1 MAFQAMSI
9 SITGGP
15 EIIDGCLKMGTVLA
29 TKAMRKAMREV
40 LKPILQ
46 DIIQSAPIN
55 NVVQDGV
62 HLKDAFKIKIV
73 ARNNAMRKSN
83 SDTFLRGYIYTKG
96 NANAYA
102 TMVEFGRNGYTV
114 ERNSL
119 FSKPTR
125 PYNVDIAPV
134 QANPFMRTAFYRH
147 APHAAQQFIDATQAE
162 LQRLWNSRTKT
173 ANSYINKMTKR
184 SAKLKP

>member
-1 MAFQAMSI
+1 MDVSFTF
-9 SITGGP
+9 TGGP
-15 EIIDGCLKMGTVLA
+15 EIEAKLLQIGSVLA
-29 TKAMRKAMREV
+29 TKAVRNAMRTV

-55 NVVQDGV
+55 NVIADGV
-62 HLKDAFKIKIV
+62 HLKDAFKIKIT
-73 ARNNAMRKSN
+73 ARNNAMRKAG

-96 NANAYA
+96 EANAYA

-114 ERNSL
+114 QRNQL
-119 FSKPTR
+119 FGRNTK

-147 APHAAQQFIDATQAE
+147 APHAAQKLIDEIDKEIQKI
-162 LQRLWNSRTKT
+162 WNSRTKI
-173 ANSYINKMTKR
+173 ANSYINKMAKR